1 MDLPLDNRLHLGVQT
16 IHRRTEPGV
25 GPWRPEID
33 ELCKL
38 VELIDR
44 SGYDSL
50 WVGEIG
56 RAHV

>member
-1 MDLPLDNRLHLGVQT
+1 MDLPLDNRLQLGMQT

-38 VELIDR
+38 VELVDS
-44 SGYDSL
+44 SGFDSL
-50 WVGEIG
+50 CIWR
-56 RAHV
+56 RAK